1 MGNHRRLTKLFNN
14 AERIKF
20 SNADK
25 FVFFSDVH
33 RGNNSWA
40 DEFAINETI
49 YSYAIQHYF
58 DAGFIYVE
66 VGDGDELLKFKHV
79 EEIRIAHEHVYRI
92 LQKFHKKSRFYFIF
106 GNHDIEYRNPEIVQK
121 KLNWLIN
128 RITDKKEVLFENFKI
143 QEALV
148 FQHDESGIELFVV
161 HGHQGDDL
169 FHRFIWLNR
178 VLLRTFWR
186 PLQLMGFQDPS
197 SIAQNMNKR
206 QKVEEQLI
214 KWAGDHNQLMLCGHT
229 HKERFPKKHKPPYFN
244 DGSCVHPRWIT
255 CIEIADGKIALVR
268 WRIKP
273 NKKGHLVVKRTVLK
287 GPKQLDHFSGHE

>member
-20 SNADK
+20 SNANK

-40 DEFAINETI
+40 DEFAISETI

-92 LQKFHKKSRFYFIF
+92 LQMFHKKSRFYFIF
-106 GNHDIEYRNPEIVQK
+106 GNHDIEYRNPEIVQR

-148 FQHDESGIELFVV
+148 LQHDESGIELFVV

-186 PLQLMGFQDPS
+186 PL
-197 SIAQNMNKR
+197 
-206 QKVEEQLI
+206 
-214 KWAGDHNQLMLCGHT
+214 
-229 HKERFPKKHKPPYFN
+229 
-244 DGSCVHPRWIT
+244 
-255 CIEIADGKIALVR
+255 
-268 WRIKP
+268 
-273 NKKGHLVVKRTVLK
+273 
-287 GPKQLDHFSGHE
+287 